1 MKKLNILILTILITI
16 SLCSCN
22 NANKEIEESNTSPT
36 PTDEQTVIDDTT
48 DNNEDSSDDKGNDE
62 VSQETGE
69 LEIIKKVE
77 KMTDEELLDS
87 YIYNLEICCPE
98 FDFNNAT
105 ELDADEL
112 YKLFLYSLF
121 ENVDS
126 DKEDELYDEYHKQ
139 WYNEELS
146 VFQIEVEDIKKQLD
160 KYLKEYTLDIGNTKL
175 INTDSEKIETPTITG
190 FGGNA
195 FPKIKEKSLN
205 GNQLE
210 LTVDFYDESYNNII
224 RSKIY
229 ILEFYNDGYYIIK
242 DKLVD

>member
-22 NANKEIEESNTSPT
+22 NTDKEIEESNTSPT

-48 DNNEDSSDDKGNDE
+48 DNNEDSDDKGNDE
-62 VSQETGE
+62 VSQETDE

-77 KMTDEELLDS
+77 KMTDEELVDR
-87 YIYNLEICCPE
+87 YIYNLEVCCPE
-98 FDFNNAT
+98 FDFNDAT
-105 ELDADEL
+105 ELDSDKL

-121 ENVDS
+121 ENVDY

-146 VFQIEVEDIKKQLD
+146 VFQIEAEDIKKQLD
-160 KYLKEYTLDIGNTKL
+160 KYLKEYTLNIENLKL
-175 INTDSEKIETPTITG
+175 YNADSKKIETPIITG

-195 FPKIKEKSLN
+195 FPKIKEKSFD

-210 LTVDFYDESYNNII
+210 LTVDLYDEGYNNILS
-224 RSKIY
+224 SKIY
-229 ILEFYNDGYYIIK
+229 VLEFYNDGYYIIK
-242 DKLVD
+242 DKLIQ